1 MYYDQKISNGLS
13 LLSKGQIQEADEI
26 FCDILTKEPNFAEAL
41 YGRACVARA
50 SGNHALAIAFAGQA
64 IEHKSLSYYYI
75 PLGLSLYEQ
84 GHVAEA
90 EAALKSAVLLNAYDP
105 RAYHALALVQEA
117 IGDNSSAELSFR
129 KAIELVPASITYWQA
144 LIRFYWQGEAFD
156 QAINIAK
163 DAVKYNTGKI
173 EFLHELAV
181 LLNMRGMLGDAERVF
196 RKMIRLNPQSIS
208 TYANLGAVLF
218 KLNRL
223 KEAKENLT
231 YAFEHE
237 PNAIETQVNLG
248 LVQMALGELFA
259 AKALLQDAYQKA
271 PTDSRIGL
279 NLGTL
284 LFELRELD
292 EAEGIYRRLLE
303 PVASVTVTEEDYHKI
318 QYNLSMVLLAQGS
331 LVEGWEHME
340 ARHYLLNHFVDM
352 DQIPIWNGTDFV
364 GKLLVRV
371 EQGVGDAI
379 QFVRFLPEL
388 LQKYPVIIEVPKGL
402 IRLFDVIVNSC
413 QSDHCCEVIEKGNL
427 VPEGVTHQVM
437 LMSLPY
443 FLQTQ
448 EIPSYQFDADAFKE
462 EYTLTPSSC
471 LKVGVCW
478 SGSRDNRFDTL
489 RSIPISTIKTL
500 LMIPNIDFYAL
511 QMDLKKSEL
520 PKEFVGALPNG
531 DVLKT
536 ASFIRQLDLV
546 ITVDTMIVHLAGML
560 GKPVWLFN
568 RFGGDWRWY
577 PAHQNEAKNS
587 LWYPTVKIFKQ
598 EQPLPPDQA
607 WNALIEEVKAELVNL
622 L

>member
-26 FCDILTKEPNFAEAL
+26 FCDILIKEPNFAEAL

-105 RAYHALALVQEA
+105 RAYHALALVQEG

-129 KAIELVPASITYWQA
+129 KAIELLPASITYWQA

-196 RKMIRLNPQSIS
+196 RKMIRLQPQSIS

-248 LVQMALGELFA
+248 LVQMALGELLA
-259 AKALLQDAYQKA
+259 AKVLLQDAYQKA

-318 QYNLSMVLLAQGS
+318 QYNLSIVLLAKGEFI
-331 LVEGWEHME
+331 EGWEHME
-340 ARHYLLNHFVDM
+340 ARHYLLNHFVDI
-352 DQIPIWNGTDFV
+352 DQIPIWNGTDLV

-371 EQGVGDAI
+371 EQGLGDAI

-388 LQKYPVIIEVPKGL
+388 LKQHSVIIEVPKGL

-413 QSDHCCEVIEKGNL
+413 HSNHHCEVIEKGSL

-437 LMSLPY
+437 LMSLPHL
-443 FLQTQ
+443 LQKKD
-448 EIPSYQFDADAFKE
+448 IHSYQFDIEALKE
-462 EYTLTPSSC
+462 EYPLTPSSC

-478 SGSRDNRFDTL
+478 SGSRDNHFDTL
-489 RSIPISTIKTL
+489 RSISISTIKTL
-500 LMIPNIDFYAL
+500 LTISNIDFYAL

-520 PKEFVGALPNG
+520 PKGFVGALPNG
-531 DVLKT
+531 DIFKT
-536 ASFIRQLDLV
+536 ASFIQQLDLV
-546 ITVDTMIVHLAGML
+546 ITVDTMIAHLAGML
-560 GKPVWLFN
+560 GKPVWLLN

-577 PAHQNEAKNS
+577 PAHQNEASNS
-587 LWYPTVKIFKQ
+587 LWYPTLKIFKQ

-607 WNALIEEVKAELVNL
+607 WNALIEEVKADLVNL